1 MSDCSGL
8 GWLMS
13 AYLAAFT
20 STGCTS
26 EDTLSTPFLCSSDSL
41 GPSWAL
47 LGLRV
52 LRMICSTEIFIFIY
66 FPPQCTTIND
76 RKDHLLSCS
85 VDFHWFTWTVIW
97 QLLEK
102 PVGQLN
108 FALNIGKQR
117 TVNQACW
124 FWFGTSWH
132 VGQR

>member
-1 MSDCSGL
+1 
-8 GWLMS
+8 MS